1 MIDNKPIDYWT
12 DAGKPRNLAMLTP
25 QERSSQLETLKQM
38 EAKEW
43 ITRYKRKFQETGT
56 QEVSTWW
63 LKTLQDIAKK
73 RGIPATNDLR
83 ARMNNIK
90 RNQ

>member
-25 QERSSQLETLKQM
+25 QERLELLETLKTM

-63 LKTLQDIAKK
+63 WKTLQDIAKK